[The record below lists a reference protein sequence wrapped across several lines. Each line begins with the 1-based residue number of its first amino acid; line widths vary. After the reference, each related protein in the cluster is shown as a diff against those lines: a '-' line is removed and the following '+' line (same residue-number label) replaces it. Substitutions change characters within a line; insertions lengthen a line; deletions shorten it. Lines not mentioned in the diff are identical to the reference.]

1 MSFSEEAFA
10 DLYDRFDGVTWYVQS
25 VLNRVWQRGDGFN
38 SVKDTE
44 LAVKS
49 LVENRNLVFLD
60 LLNSQSEASKAVLRA
75 VAEEDVVAQPTGKAF
90 LSGHSLGAAST
101 ISSVVANLVDH
112 ELLYKT
118 EKGYVVYDRL
128 FALWMKR
135 R

>member
-1 MSFSEEAFA
+1 MSFSEEAFT

-44 LAVKS
+44 VAVKS